1 VNFSGNNPYRLS
13 EEHEEI
19 LKDKF
24 GGRFREV
31 ENSGLLRKLE
41 EDDITVRDDNHFIV
55 RGHYDWT
62 TRSASS
68 KITHG
73 GVSLTE
79 VMTPILSIKTNEV
92 SV

>member
-1 VNFSGNNPYRLS
+1 MKN
-13 EEHEEI
+13 
-19 LKDKF
+19 KF
-24 GGRFREV
+24 GGRFREI
-31 ENSGLLRKLE
+31 ENSSLLRKLE
-41 EDDITVRDDNHFIV
+41 EDDITVRNNDYFMI

-79 VMTPILSIKTNEV
+79 VMTPALNIKTNEV